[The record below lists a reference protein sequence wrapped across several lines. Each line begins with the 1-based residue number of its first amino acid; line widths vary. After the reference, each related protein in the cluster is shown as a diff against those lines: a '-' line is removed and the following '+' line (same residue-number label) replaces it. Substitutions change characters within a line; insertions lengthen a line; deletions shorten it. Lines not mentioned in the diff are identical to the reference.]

1 MLFSSFNL
9 FTVLAVLAI
18 NCVSGDITIW
28 CKENK
33 KWRVVEIIQFSIIK
47 TISYST
53 VELDDCKTKLALPN
67 CFIKGSNSSKSI
79 LLITFVII

>member
-9 FTVLAVLAI
+9 STVLAVLAI
-18 NCVSGDITIW
+18 NYVFGDITIW
-28 CKENK
+28 YKEKK
-33 KWRVVEIIQFSIIK
+33 KWRVVKIIQLSIIK

-67 CFIKGSNSSKSI
+67 CFIKGSNSIKST